1 MQQHEEYFRCPGFVC
16 CLELSS
22 LWPPLFLISA
32 PALRDSTADSV
43 WPCEKNTS
51 SPVDPF
57 HSREIAKSTR
67 EADKSILATILA
79 GRRRPFSSVM
89 FQVTLVRSRLH
100 SRIRPEI
107 LPQASMREMSKMGE
121 FSVIQPRVHSG
132 VAQEPRAFIFTTS
145 IHLPCS
151 RLMLCH
157 FLKNSNSTS
166 VDRRRKSRA
175 V

>member
-32 PALRDSTADSV
+32 PASRDSTADSV
-43 WPCEKNTS
+43 WPYERNTS

-89 FQVTLVRSRLH
+89 FQVTLALSN
-100 SRIRPEI
+100 S
-107 LPQASMREMSKMGE
+107 
-121 FSVIQPRVHSG
+121 PRDFASG
-132 VAQEPRAFIFTTS
+132 VDERDVQDGRVLSHPTTRTLRRRTRAEG
-145 IHLPCS
+145 IHLY
-151 RLMLCH
+151 
-157 FLKNSNSTS
+157 
-166 VDRRRKSRA
+166 D
-175 V
+175 